1 MAPFKHF
8 QLRSRANFIKYVG
21 IELQLLKKEWKILLP
36 CVIMQCTLNTHTSV
50 TCFAGVWRLC
60 MENSA

>member
-36 CVIMQCTLNTHTSV
+36 CVIMQCTYSYSSLAV
-50 TCFAGVWRLC
+50 PWRLSPSVC
-60 MENSA
+60 WVT

>member
-1 MAPFKHF
+1 MAPFKRF

-36 CVIMQCTLNTHTSV
+36 CVLMQCTFLNTCWFIMRECV
-50 TCFAGVWRLC
+50 
-60 MENSA
+60 